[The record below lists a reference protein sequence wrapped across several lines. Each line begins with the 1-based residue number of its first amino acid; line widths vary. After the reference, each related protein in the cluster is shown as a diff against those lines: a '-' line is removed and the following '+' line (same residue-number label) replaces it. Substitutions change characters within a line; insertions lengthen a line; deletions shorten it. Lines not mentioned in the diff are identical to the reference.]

1 MLHILLTWPNSQ
13 PKPSGLYNK
22 DLTQP
27 CLDRKKDVPGTVVVV
42 VDKHGEEKFTSA
54 SDTCCCGTT
63 EKMTLDN
70 IFWISSCTKMIA
82 KGWDDDVNIDWAGIL
97 FERATGVS
105 LNEYVHRNIFGPLE
119 LQNISMFVPNTVHG
133 SEPCLSEPESPQR
146 PALTTGSSPPTP
158 VNPQ

>member
-1 MLHILLTWPNSQ
+1 MISQIAILDRILRMARNDIMKSIPHHPYFVRDNPGIYSHLGSMLHILLKWPNSQ

-22 DLTQP
+22 DSTQP

-70 IFWISSCTKMIA
+70 IFWIPSCTKMIVGIA
-82 KGWDDDVNIDWAGIL
+82 CMQLIIRSSRPGW
-97 FERATGVS
+97 FK
-105 LNEYVHRNIFGPLE
+105 
-119 LQNISMFVPNTVHG
+119 
-133 SEPCLSEPESPQR
+133 LS
-146 PALTTGSSPPTP
+146 
-158 VNPQ
+158 